1 MSRNP
6 HSYGALAVTLLRQPG
21 EAAAPSARLLSLLLS
36 ARGEGRVQRSRAL
49 GQRGHLSSP
58 ENTPH
63 LSPTPVSPS
72 AGEKASPIRSLGQD
86 KRPLLPFAS
95 RRDRNGYFSLRQLK
109 EILKNTHPAV
119 TPCHV
124 LLRPAENVSEP
135 LSVQGPAF
143 RPITPRTSQRL
154 PTPFPRS
161 LQREREGRAG
171 AFLWD

>member
-36 ARGEGRVQRSRAL
+36 ARGEERVQRSRAL
-49 GQRGHLSSP
+49 GQRGHRSSP

-63 LSPTPVSPS
+63 LSPTPVSPP
-72 AGEKASPIRSLGQD
+72 AVEKASPIRSLGQD

-135 LSVQGPAF
+135 PSVQGPAL
-143 RPITPRTSQRL
+143 RPHHATHLATPPHPL
-154 PTPFPRS
+154 PAQPTAREKAEQGPFF
-161 LQREREGRAG
+161 GI
-171 AFLWD
+171 